1 MKLTDAELA
10 ALSLAAERGQI
21 SADQA
26 IQLTLAQC
34 ATDGLFWLKW
44 VKTRDEADP
53 AVTLKPFPLQ
63 LEYVRELWTVLQSS
77 QRVVVAKSRQMLVSW
92 VAAAFCLWTAR
103 FKENQACYW
112 QSQQWDEAVE
122 KVCMPTGGF
131 MGRIQFMERHLPEW
145 MRQNVK
151 ESEGRI
157 QFPNGSIVQSL
168 AGGADK
174 ARGKTF
180 SLFIA
185 DEFAHQED
193 QRGVFLT
200 VMPLIQKGAKAVFIS
215 TPNGTANEFCTIY
228 HGRYVGTEAL

>member
-1 MKLTDAELA
+1 MEFTDEELA
-10 ALSLAAERGQI
+10 ALRLAAERGQI
-21 SADQA
+21 SAEQA

-34 ATDGLFWLKW
+34 AQDGLFWLRY
-44 VKTRDEADP
+44 VVTRDEADP
-53 AVTLKPFPLQ
+53 NAPTKPFPLH
-63 LEYVRELWTVLQSS
+63 LNYVRALWSVLHGS
-77 QRVVVAKSRQMLVSW
+77 QRVVIAKSRQMLVSW

-103 FKENQACYW
+103 FRPNQACYW
-112 QSQQWDEAVE
+112 QAQQWDEAVE
-122 KVCMPTGGF
+122 KVCMPAGGF
-131 MGRIQFMERHLPEW
+131 TGRIQFMEQNLPPW
-145 MRQNVK
+145 MRVQCK

-157 QFPNGSIVQSL
+157 QFPNGSIVQAL

-215 TPNGTANEFCTIY
+215 TPNGTANEFATLY
-228 HGRYVGTEAL
+228 HGRPVGVES